1 MLYVPCVHVC
11 SVTHLWPTLCDPMD
25 PWTIALQAPLH
36 GILQARILEWFAI
49 SCFPGGSVGK
59 ASVCNVGDLGSLPRS
74 GSPGE
79 GNGNPLQYPCLENP
93 MDGGAWCPW
102 GRKGSDTTKQ
112 LHFHFHSNNIYVFS
126 SKYSFSCI
134 PQFMVCI
141 ITVIKPVYITVSN
154 ARKFSFPIPLHMPL
168 SPQNQN
174 ALSNYF

>member
-1 MLYVPCVHVC
+1 MTRAFLTMGMGTC
-11 SVTHLWPTLCDPMD
+11 T
-25 PWTIALQAPLH
+25 
-36 GILQARILEWFAI
+36 WFQ
-49 SCFPGGSVGK
+49 GGSPDG
-59 ASVCNVGDLGSLPRS
+59 ARDGSFFLNWS
-74 GSPGE
+74 IVKDCSDAQSGE
-79 GNGNPLQYPCLENP
+79 GNGNPLQYSCLENP